1 MTTLT
6 LPFPSGRGNG
16 GNGVVRFLSGLAD
29 GIRDGLA
36 LAARYDRLAC
46 MSDAELARL
55 GLRRKD
61 IARAALSSGRR
72 R

>member
-1 MTTLT
+1 MSTLT
-6 LPFPSGRGNG
+6 LPFPSGRGTGRSG
-16 GNGVVRFLSGLAD
+16 GFMRFLSDLAD

-36 LAARYDRLAC
+36 LAARYDRLSR

-55 GLRRKD
+55 GLSR
-61 IARAALSSGRR
+61 IELPHAALSGRR

>member
-6 LPFPSGRGNG
+6 LPFPSGRGTG
-16 GNGVVRFLSGLAD
+16 RKGVIRFLCGLAD

-36 LAARYDRLAC
+36 LAARYDRLVC

-55 GLRRKD
+55 GLRRED

>member
-1 MTTLT
+1 MNTLT
-6 LPFPSGRGNG
+6 LPFPSGRGTRRTG
-16 GNGVVRFLSGLAD
+16 GILRFLSGLAD

-36 LAARYDRLAC
+36 LADRYDRLSR

-55 GLRRKD
+55 GLNRVEVP
-61 IARAALSSGRR
+61 RAALVGRR